1 MKILDYVEEKRNI
14 ALEEIAEGKSVVE
27 KEIVIYAKITDLSIL
42 SKADSVEEQE
52 QWEIKLP
59 KTEDTASSG
68 RMRVRKIIKE
78 GTTQYVYTTKTE
90 VTGGNL
96 ETSLEATEDTFKQ
109 FKLLASSGM
118 VKTRY
123 TYAIRGSEL
132 VWEVDVPILTGDN
145 KTDWCKIDLEYKV
158 YPTTIPEIVAEDAVV
173 LAVIN
178 DFGDAVEER
187 LVRFSRQAENQ
198 FGIRP
203 DAVFGEAAV

>member
-1 MKILDYVEEKRNI
+1 MRMKILDYVEEKRNI

-158 YPTTIPEIVAEDAVV
+158 YPTTIPE
-173 LAVIN
+173 LPPGFNAVITN
-178 DFGDAVEER
+178 QRDKQTKEEKELLYELYETIFLR
-187 LVRFSRQAENQ
+187 KNAFITPAK
-198 FGIRP
+198 
-203 DAVFGEAAV
+203 